1 MKIIIIEGPDC
12 TGKNTLISHIT
23 ELYESTT
30 IIHCQKPRTSD
41 PEEQNRLFRRQVYD
55 IITNKYQTTALIFNR
70 SFIGEYVYGTMYRN
84 RETIET
90 LNFINFLE
98 DTLNMFIAPEDL
110 IYIQLLSSSP
120 KLLVKNDDNK
130 SLSQGDIDK
139 IQNEIDL
146 FYEVFNES
154 HIKNKKLIYVNN
166 GDTFRNIDD
175 ITNEALTFMKQ

>member
-1 MKIIIIEGPDC
+1 
-12 TGKNTLISHIT
+12 
-23 ELYESTT
+23 
-30 IIHCQKPRTSD
+30 
-41 PEEQNRLFRRQVYD
+41 
-55 IITNKYQTTALIFNR
+55 
-70 SFIGEYVYGTMYRN
+70 
-84 RETIET
+84 
-90 LNFINFLE
+90 
-98 DTLNMFIAPEDL
+98 MFIAPEDL

-175 ITNEALTFMKQ
+175 ITNEALTFIKQ